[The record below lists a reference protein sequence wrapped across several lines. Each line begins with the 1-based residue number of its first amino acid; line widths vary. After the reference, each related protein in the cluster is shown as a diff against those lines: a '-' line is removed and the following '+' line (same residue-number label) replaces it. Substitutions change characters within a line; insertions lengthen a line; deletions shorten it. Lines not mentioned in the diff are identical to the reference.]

1 MARRPRVAPSSP
13 PAPPVVP
20 EDLTTWRRV
29 NRVQLGEL
37 MGVHPDTVT
46 DRVRQGMPII
56 TAGGAGREGVY
67 DAVEC
72 LAWQRQREGKNAT
85 EAAKTRA
92 LAASAELNELKLQ
105 QQRGELLPRT
115 QVILEGQAYTK
126 AWAAQVQNLAPR
138 LEQAGLIRR
147 EDLAGVQALLREV
160 LTEIANWKT
169 PADLAAAAAAGAPAA

>member
-1 MARRPRVAPSSP
+1 MPR
-13 PAPPVVP
+13 
-20 EDLTTWRRV
+20 WRRV

-37 MGVHPDTVT
+37 LGVHPDTVT
-46 DRVRQGMPII
+46 DYVRQGMPMV

-67 DAVEC
+67 DAVAC
-72 LAWQRQREGKNAT
+72 LTWWRSRQGKNAT
-85 EAAKTRA
+85 EAAKARA
-92 LAASAELNELKLQ
+92 LEASAELNELKLQ
-105 QQRGELLPRT
+105 QQRGDLLPRT

-126 AWAAQVQNLAPR
+126 AWAAQVRNLAPR

-169 PADLAAAAAAGAPAA
+169 PADLAAAAAAGGQA